1 MPLAAKGL
9 QAHAHSV
16 AQVNAS
22 APETF
27 SVYLPRIFTMHR
39 KTLLASAL
47 AVLMVGSTAF
57 VMAQDAPPPT
67 PPASAHAAHGKDMH
81 AATRRDGDHGHDM
94 RQRGF
99 DGQRGGVIGDLRGLE
114 RLYMQAG
121 RSKELAA
128 LYNDVLAKSQDPRVR
143 DYVYQHLARLQAR
156 PTNLDQAIA
165 TLRKGLDE
173 SLANEA
179 KMRAEREQMRAAWQ
193 QHHGD
198 DAMRAAQPP
207 AGK

>member
-1 MPLAAKGL
+1 
-9 QAHAHSV
+9 
-16 AQVNAS
+16 
-22 APETF
+22 
-27 SVYLPRIFTMHR
+27 MHR
-39 KTLLASAL
+39 RTLLVSAL
-47 AVLMVGSTAF
+47 VVLMAGSTAF
-57 VMAQDAPPPT
+57 VMAQDAPSPP
-67 PPASAHAAHGKDMH
+67 PPAAAHATHGKDMH
-81 AATRRDGDHGHDM
+81 AAARPDGDRDHDM
-94 RQRGF
+94 RQHGF

-121 RSKELAA
+121 HSKELAS
-128 LYNDVLAKSQDPRVR
+128 LYNDVLVKSQDPRVR

-165 TLRKGLDE
+165 TLRKGLNE

-198 DAMRAAQPP
+198 AAMPAAQPP